1 MQTYFA
7 FVASLL
13 AATPV
18 LAIIDVTIY
27 DGVSGQGASKELQL
41 TPGGC
46 RNLGT
51 EWGDRMASFSK
62 LQDAKCRIYQR
73 NNCAGP
79 ATEFA
84 TYGERQAFICFL
96 DDAFENRVNSIK
108 CWPN

>member
-46 RNLGT
+46 T
-51 EWGDRMASFSK
+51 
-62 LQDAKCRIYQR
+62 
-73 NNCAGP
+73 
-79 ATEFA
+79 TEFA